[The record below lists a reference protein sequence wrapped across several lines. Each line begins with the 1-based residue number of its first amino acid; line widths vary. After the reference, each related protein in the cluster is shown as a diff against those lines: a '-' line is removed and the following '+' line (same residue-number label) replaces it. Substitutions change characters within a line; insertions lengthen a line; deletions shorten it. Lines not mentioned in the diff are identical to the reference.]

1 MAEQILK
8 SKRQRKENANDIL
21 IQLKNISKKYS
32 HNDEH
37 AVNDININIDEGD
50 LFVLVGPSGC
60 GKSTLLRMIAGF
72 EKPTSGRIYLG
83 GEDITDLPPHK
94 RPINMMFQSYALF
107 PHMNVWDNVAVGLK
121 QENIESKKISKRV
134 TEALEM
140 VNMTSFSKRMPDQLS
155 GGQKQRVALARSII
169 KRPKILLLHEPLG
182 ALDRKI
188 REQTQVEL
196 IKIQCLL
203 NITFI
208 MVTHDQEEAMT
219 LADCMAVMN
228 KGKVLQV
235 GTAEEIYEK
244 PNSRFV
250 AEFVDSINIFN
261 GKIIEKNKSKKLVG
275 ISIDETDKTNYF
287 KGNSDYE
294 IGDDISLG
302 LRPEEVEIDIKKSP
316 EDENEV
322 EGTIIDYGFLG
333 QKIVYHVELTNG
345 KDIQVTIPT
354 SSKMKN
360 PDFKMG
366 KKVYVSWFYDDGVL
380 LEK

>member
-1 MAEQILK
+1 MAEQLLK
-8 SKRQRKENANDIL
+8 TKRQRKESTNDVL
-21 IQLKNISKKYS
+21 IKFKNISKKYPHS
-32 HNDEH
+32 DEL
-37 AVNDININIDEGD
+37 AVHNINLDIEEGD

-83 GEDITDLPPHK
+83 DQDITDLPPHK

-107 PHMNVWDNVAVGLK
+107 PHMNVWNNVAFGLK
-121 QENIESKKISKRV
+121 QEKIPHDEITQRV
-134 TEALEM
+134 HEALEM
-140 VNMTSFSKRMPDQLS
+140 VNMSSFAKRMPDQLS
-155 GGQKQRVALARSII
+155 GGQKQRVALARSIV
-169 KRPKILLLHEPLG
+169 KRPKVLLLDEPLG

-235 GTAEEIYEK
+235 GTAEDIYET

-250 AEFVDSINIFN
+250 AEFVDSINLFN
-261 GKIIEKNKSKKLVG
+261 GRIVEKNAKKQLVG
-275 ISIDETDKTNYF
+275 ISVDETDDIIYF
-287 KGNSDYE
+287 KTKEDYP
-294 IGDDISLG
+294 IGKKISLG
-302 LRPEEVEIDIKKSP
+302 LRPEEVEIDVSKTP
-316 EDENEV
+316 DDENEV
-322 EGTIIDYGFLG
+322 VGTIIDYGFLG
-333 QKIVYHVELTNG
+333 QKIVYHVELRNG
-345 KDIQVTIPT
+345 KNIHVTIPT

-380 LEK
+380 LQK